1 MKNLTLTV
9 FVILF
14 SFITLSQTFVFD
26 VKEIISYKAKG
37 DLSYNE
43 TKQNSYW
50 ETPLEPIDCK
60 YEINIDKKTS
70 TFYHNGVKINT
81 LNIIEINKN
90 GDVYVIKIKDY
101 NVFNPSD
108 IIITTYTINVKEMSF
123 YMSWFVPNTN
133 VTRAQFHTKIKSY
146 IK

>member
-81 LNIIEINKN
+81 LNIIDINKN
-90 GDVYVIKIKDY
+90 GDLYVIKIKDY
-101 NVFNPSD
+101 NVFNSSD

-123 YMSWFVPNTN
+123 YMSWFVPKTN